1 MGTFCNHTVADV
13 TLGVLSV
20 LVKCISKAA
29 LHCDS
34 LKGEWDESKMFTR
47 CSVARY
53 KAIVQFDPK
62 ISLVALNR
70 G

>member
-1 MGTFCNHTVADV
+1 
-13 TLGVLSV
+13 
-20 LVKCISKAA
+20 
-29 LHCDS
+29 
-34 LKGEWDESKMFTR
+34 MFTR

-70 G
+70 VKKQTERVTSVRDIYLRRKIRKMVLLDVPSFSQW

>member
-1 MGTFCNHTVADV
+1 
-13 TLGVLSV
+13 
-20 LVKCISKAA
+20 
-29 LHCDS
+29 
-34 LKGEWDESKMFTR
+34 MFTR

-70 G
+70 VKKQTERVTSVRDIYLRSKIRKMVLLDVASFSQG